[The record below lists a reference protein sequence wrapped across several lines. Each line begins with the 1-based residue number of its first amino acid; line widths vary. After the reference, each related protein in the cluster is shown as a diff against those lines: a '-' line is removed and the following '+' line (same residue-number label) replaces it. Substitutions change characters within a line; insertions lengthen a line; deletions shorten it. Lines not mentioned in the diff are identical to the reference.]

1 MLFDMLTFL
10 IPIIYNL
17 HIGGS
22 FLFGWLGCQI
32 RQRKL
37 LLIAGTLLYIFS
49 IGALMMSVEYWILLP
64 ANFLQGLS
72 NASVWLMC
80 SALISDIWPINK
92 LGSMVSFFIGMYLA
106 GMVFGLTVGG
116 IY

>member
-1 MLFDMLTFL
+1 L
-10 IPIIYNL
+10 N
-17 HIGGS
+17 IGGS

-37 LLIAGTLLYIFS
+37 LLIAGTFASIFS
-49 IGALMMSVEYWILLP
+49 IGALIVSVQCWMLFP
-64 ANFLQGLS
+64 AKFLQGIS

-80 SALISDIWPINK
+80 SALTLDVCPISK
-92 LGSMVSFFIGMYLA
+92 LGSMIGFVIGMYPI